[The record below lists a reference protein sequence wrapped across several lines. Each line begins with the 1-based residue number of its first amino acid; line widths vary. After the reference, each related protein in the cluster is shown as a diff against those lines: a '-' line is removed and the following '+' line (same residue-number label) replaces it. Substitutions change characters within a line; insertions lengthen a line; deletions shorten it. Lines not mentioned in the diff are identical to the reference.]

1 MPSEDPRA
9 VLRRYGLRPKRS
21 WGQNFLVNRALADR
35 IAATIAESGVDRA
48 IEIGAGV
55 GTLTAALAEKLTTV
69 IAIERDPELVAVL
82 REELPNLGN
91 NVEIVEADAAT
102 FDYHQVATRGETA
115 IVGNLPYNISG
126 RLLRR
131 IIEAR
136 DDLQMAAVMV
146 QLEVA
151 RRLLANPGSSDYGVL
166 SVMCQAWLT
175 PKLLWRISP
184 GSFHPKPGVSSAVVR
199 LDPSNPPRAGELAEE
214 RFGRLVHAA
223 FSARRKTLR
232 NTLGK
237 LFDRDR
243 VLEAL
248 EAEAIDPSLR
258 AETLSV
264 EQLAALAQR
273 LDDDGAHPSR
283 TND

>member
-1 MPSEDPRA
+1 M
-9 VLRRYGLRPKRS
+9 LRRYGLRPKRS
-21 WGQNFLVNRALADR
+21 WGQNFLVNRALAER
-35 IAATIAESGVDRA
+35 IAATLVEAGVTHA

-55 GTLTAALAEKLTTV
+55 GTLTASLAEKLTTV
-69 IAIERDPELVAVL
+69 IAIERDPELVGVL
-82 REELPNLGN
+82 KAELPNLGS

-102 FDYHQVATRGETA
+102 FDYHRASTHDETA
-115 IVGNLPYNISG
+115 IVGNLPYNITG

-136 DDLQMAAVMV
+136 DEFQMSAVMV

-151 RRLLANPGSSDYGVL
+151 QRLLAAPGSTDYGVL

-184 GSFHPKPGVSSAVVR
+184 GSFHPQPGVSSAVIR
-199 LDPSNPPRAGELAEE
+199 LDPSNPPRAGTLGEE
-214 RFGRLVHAA
+214 DFAKLVHAA

-232 NTLGK
+232 NTLGSI
-237 LFDRDR
+237 FDRDE
-243 VLEAL
+243 VLAAL
-248 EAEAIDPSLR
+248 HAEGIDPGLR

-264 EQLAALAQR
+264 EQFAALALR
-273 LDDDGAHPSR
+273 LSVDRPRAPLAQD
-283 TND
+283 